1 MAGMVARM
9 QDVVVRQADIEEYIR
24 ILIGENE
31 RLCAEKA
38 VSGQAQDIQSYLETL
53 KSMKK

>member
-1 MAGMVARM
+1 MIARM

-24 ILIGENE
+24 ILIEENE

-38 VSGQAQDIQSYLETL
+38 DSGHAQDIQLYLQTL